1 MLPQS
6 SDMETDLTY
15 FDQRLKR
22 LELILTGLDN
32 AVKYLQ
38 EEELAIDWYNTMN
51 PKKEFESIYRLAF
64 LAMEDLIK
72 SSITDRVKNVDDY
85 NQYYKLEPQVEL
97 IVSLANLCYKES
109 NDKSYTD
116 ILKTYS
122 LDPNDYPLY
131 NGLKI
136 LNKDRSLMAT
146 MTIILSW
153 RRKLDDLV
161 YSVITASKD

>member
-1 MLPQS
+1 
-6 SDMETDLTY
+6 METDLTY